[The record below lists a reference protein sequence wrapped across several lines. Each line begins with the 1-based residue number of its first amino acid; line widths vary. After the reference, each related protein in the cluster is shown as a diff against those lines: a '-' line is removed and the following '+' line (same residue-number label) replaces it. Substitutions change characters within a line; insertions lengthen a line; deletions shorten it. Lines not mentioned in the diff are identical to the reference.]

1 MNSKHT
7 ERWEELR
14 QKNPRLAMEYLRIYS
29 TMEKA
34 QKHFNNFKRDC
45 ESWLDNI
52 YKSEIKKWLLKK
64 CLKNLAMKRLFL
76 YRLRQ
81 NEYYIL
87 LMFEGNLGNKP
98 INRYVF
104 LSEIKKYGLF
114 RNVPD
119 NVSINE
125 ILRNC
130 EVIE

>member
-1 MNSKHT
+1 MRHAGLMTPRTESKDH
-7 ERWEELR
+7 
-14 QKNPRLAMEYLRIYS
+14 
-29 TMEKA
+29 
-34 QKHFNNFKRDC
+34 
-45 ESWLDNI
+45 
-52 YKSEIKKWLLKK
+52 
-64 CLKNLAMKRLFL
+64 L

-98 INRYVF
+98 INRYVS

-119 NVSINE
+119 NVPINE

-130 EVIE
+130 EVI

>member
-1 MNSKHT
+1 M
-7 ERWEELR
+7 R
-14 QKNPRLAMEYLRIYS
+14 QAGLMLPRKEYK
-29 TMEKA
+29 EP
-34 QKHFNNFKRDC
+34 
-45 ESWLDNI
+45 
-52 YKSEIKKWLLKK
+52 
-64 CLKNLAMKRLFL
+64 L

-98 INRYVF
+98 INRYVS

-119 NVSINE
+119 NVPINE

-130 EVIE
+130 EVVGGSTL